1 MTRDEVLKFLADRQS
16 AWEARDPA
24 ALARFHHQEG
34 TAESP
39 IFGTVTGRDALEESY
54 RELFYVF
61 EDWTLTGHEII
72 VDGDRAV
79 QLFSVHATHS
89 REMFGVSAT
98 HRRFEIRG
106 ALVISFRD
114 GLIGHERRIYDF
126 TGMLIQL
133 GVIKPKI

>member
-1 MTRDEVLKFLADRQS
+1 
-16 AWEARDPA
+16 
-24 ALARFHHQEG
+24 
-34 TAESP
+34 
-39 IFGTVTGRDALEESY
+39 
-54 RELFYVF
+54 
-61 EDWTLTGHEII
+61 
-72 VDGDRAV
+72 
-79 QLFSVHATHS
+79 
-89 REMFGVSAT
+89 MFGVSAT

>member
-1 MTRDEVLKFLADRQS
+1 MTRDEVLTFLADRQK

-24 ALARFHHQEG
+24 ALARFHHQECVV
-34 TAESP
+34 ESP
-39 IFGTVTGRDALEESY
+39 IFGTVARRDAIEVSY
-54 RELFYVF
+54 RELFHVF

-106 ALVISFRD
+106 ALVITFRD

-133 GVIKPKI
+133 GVIKPKL

>member
-1 MTRDEVLKFLADRQS
+1 MTRDEVLQFLANRQK

-24 ALARFHHQEG
+24 ALAGFHHPEG
-34 TAESP
+34 KVESP
-39 IFGTVTGRDALEESY
+39 IFGTVSRRDAIEVSY

-79 QLFSVHATHS
+79 QLFTVHATHS

-98 HRRFEIRG
+98 HRRFELRG
-106 ALVISFRD
+106 ALVIAFRD
-114 GLIGHERRIYDF
+114 GLIDHERRIYDF

-133 GVIKPKI
+133 GVIKPKL